1 YEAVRVAA
9 EGPTTL
15 SRFANTAAR
24 SGFDGVVVRN
34 RYANPAEYD
43 REKLTEA
50 FGIDV
55 VPGIEIDAD
64 DRTAASGTIG
74 HRRAETVILVLRG
87 GTPDLN
93 RFAAETPKVDVL
105 SNPMGGEGD
114 LNHVI
119 VRAAA
124 ENGVRLEVDL
134 GPALRMSGGPRVQHL
149 RALRK
154 QRELIQAYDAPYV
167 VSASP
172 RTHLQIRRPRELVA
186 LGAQLDFE
194 AEFIEAGLEE
204 WEHLAERNRER
215 RSDSYVGPGV
225 RIEPGDDFDRNDE
238 TDTDTDG
245 Q

>member
-1 YEAVRVAA
+1 MYEAVRVAA
-9 EGPTTL
+9 EGPTTV
-15 SRFANTAAR
+15 SRFASTAAR

-34 RYANPAEYD
+34 RNADPAAYD
-43 REKLTEA
+43 REAIADA

-55 VPGIEIDAD
+55 VQGIEIDAD

-74 HRRAETVILVLRG
+74 HRRSEAVILVLRG

-93 RFAAETPKVDVL
+93 RFGAENPKVDVL

-134 GPALRMSGGPRVQHL
+134 GPALRMSGGPRVRHL

-172 RTHLQIRRPRELVA
+172 RTHLQVRRPRELVA
-186 LGAQLDFE
+186 LGAQLGFE
-194 AEFIEAGLEE
+194 PEFIEAGLEE
-204 WEHLAERNRER
+204 WGTLAARNRER

-225 RIEPGDDFDRNDE
+225 RIEREDDSDIEDE
-238 TDTDTDG
+238 TGTDG
-245 Q
+245 R